1 MHPTHPGR
9 RPWPTVLLLVVTALL
24 LALFAVVLVAPPV
37 GAHPLGG
44 VESSNYQARVLAV
57 RPPVPG
63 LTVEVVDAGSRL
75 RLVNTGPRDVVV
87 LGYQLEPWLRVG
99 PRGVFENSRSPTLQM
114 AGPRRADSPPPA
126 AVDPGAPASWRQVD
140 AGQSVAWHDHRAH
153 WEADEPPTQVR
164 RAPGSTH
171 VVIPQWTVKLRS
183 GRRLVDVVGEVRWL
197 PGPSPLPW
205 LAGAALLAM
214 AVVAVGRTRRWSD
227 ALAAAL
233 ALVVALD
240 LVQAAGAWTAAQA
253 PLAGK
258 LLSIGA
264 SAAGWVLAGL
274 AIRQLLRRR
283 VESGL
288 FQLLLAAGLLTVVG
302 GLGDL
307 GYLLRSQLA
316 TTLPTWVVRAAV
328 TAKIGLGLGALTA
341 AALRLQ
347 RTLTPQAEDRHDQ
360 GWTWV
365 EAERGGGS
373 REPTVRGWAADVD
386 SPAPATRGWA
396 GGGDSPARSIRGLA
410 MLPRRGPQDPE
421 GRVKA
426 ARATVEAPAGAT
438 VEAGGTLA
446 TVLPWPG
453 GRRADSFDDLDDPD
467 LPGGA

>member
-1 MHPTHPGR
+1 
-9 RPWPTVLLLVVTALL
+9 
-24 LALFAVVLVAPPV
+24 
-37 GAHPLGG
+37 
-44 VESSNYQARVLAV
+44 
-57 RPPVPG
+57 
-63 LTVEVVDAGSRL
+63 
-75 RLVNTGPRDVVV
+75 
-87 LGYQLEPWLRVG
+87 
-99 PRGVFENSRSPTLQM
+99 
-114 AGPRRADSPPPA
+114 
-126 AVDPGAPASWRQVD
+126 
-140 AGQSVAWHDHRAH
+140 
-153 WEADEPPTQVR
+153 
-164 RAPGSTH
+164 

-183 GRRLVDVVGEVRWL
+183 GGRLVDVVGEVRWV

-347 RTLTPQAEDRHDQ
+347 RTLTPQVEDRHDQ
-360 GWTWV
+360 GWTWA
-365 EAERGGGS
+365 EAESDGGS

-396 GGGDSPARSIRGLA
+396 GGVDSPARSIRGLA
-410 MLPRRGPQDPE
+410 MFPRRGPQDPE

-426 ARATVEAPAGAT
+426 AQAPAGAP
-438 VEAGGTLA
+438 VEAPVDAPAEAGGTLA

>member
-1 MHPTHPGR
+1 MHPTHPRR
-9 RPWPTVLLLVVTALL
+9 RPWPTVLLLAVTAVA
-24 LALFAVVLVAPPV
+24 LALLAVVLVAPPV
-37 GAHPLGG
+37 GAHSLGG
-44 VESSNYQARVLAV
+44 VEPSNYRARVLAV

-63 LTVEVVDAGSRL
+63 LTVEVVDAGTRL

-87 LGYQLEPWLRVG
+87 LGYQFEPWLRVG

-126 AVDPGAPASWRQVD
+126 AVDPGGPAAWRQVD
-140 AGQSVAWHDHRAH
+140 PGRSVTWHDHRAH
-153 WEADEPPTQVR
+153 WEADQPPAPVR
-164 RAPGSTH
+164 RAPGSPH
-171 VVIPQWTVKLRS
+171 VVIPEWTVKLRT
-183 GRRLVDVVGEVRWL
+183 GGRLVDVVGEVRWV

-253 PLAGK
+253 PPAGK

-347 RTLTPQAEDRHDQ
+347 RTLTPQVEDRHDQ
-360 GWTWV
+360 GWTWA
-365 EAERGGGS
+365 EAERDAGS
-373 REPTVRGWAADVD
+373 REPAVRGWAADVD
-386 SPAPATRGWA
+386 N
-396 GGGDSPARSIRGLA
+396 PARSIRGLA
-410 MLPRRGPQDPE
+410 TLPHRGPQDPE

-426 ARATVEAPAGAT
+426 ARAPAEAPAGAP
-438 VEAGGTLA
+438 VEVPADAPAEAGGTLA

>member
-9 RPWPTVLLLVVTALL
+9 RPWPMVLLVVVTALA
-24 LALFAVVLVAPPV
+24 LALLAVVLVAPPV
-37 GAHPLGG
+37 GAHSLGG
-44 VESSNYQARVLAV
+44 VEPSNYQARVLAV

-63 LTVEVVDAGSRL
+63 LTVEVVDAGTRL

-87 LGYQLEPWLRVG
+87 LGYRLEPWLRVG

-126 AVDPGAPASWRQVD
+126 AVDPGAPASWRQVE

-153 WEADEPPTQVR
+153 WEADEPPAQVR

-171 VVIPQWTVKLRS
+171 VVIPEWTVKLRT
-183 GRRLVDVVGEVRWL
+183 GGRLVDVVGEVRWV

-240 LVQAAGAWTAAQA
+240 LVQAAGAWAAA
-253 PLAGK
+253 APVPLAGR
-258 LLSIGA
+258 LLSLGA

-274 AIRQLLRRR
+274 AVRQLLRRR

-316 TTLPTWVVRAAV
+316 TTLPAWVVRAAV

-347 RTLTPQAEDRHDQ
+347 RTLGPQVEDRREP
-360 GWTWV
+360 GWNWFE
-365 EAERGGGS
+365 EAEEG
-373 REPTVRGWAADVD
+373 AVD
-386 SPAPATRGWA
+386 SPAHPASRWA
-396 GGGDSPARSIRGLA
+396 R
-410 MLPRRGPQDPE
+410 LPHRGPQDPQ
-421 GRVKA
+421 GPVQA
-426 ARATVEAPAGAT
+426 APGPVLAPAPAPAPAPAEG
-438 VEAGGTLA
+438 GGTLA
-446 TVLPWPG
+446 VVLLWP
-453 GRRADSFDDLDDPD
+453 GRRADRVDDLDDPD

>member
-9 RPWPTVLLLVVTALL
+9 RPWPTVLLLVVTTLL

-44 VESSNYQARVLAV
+44 VEPSNYQARVLTV
-57 RPPVPG
+57 RPAVPG

-75 RLVNTGPRDVVV
+75 RLLNTGPRDVVV
-87 LGYQLEPWLRVG
+87 LGYQLEPWLRAG

-114 AGPRRADSPPPA
+114 AGPRRTDGPPPA

-153 WEADEPPTQVR
+153 WEADEPPAQVR

-171 VVIPQWTVKLRS
+171 VVIPQWTVKLRA
-183 GRRLVDVVGEVRWL
+183 GGRLVNVIGEVRWV

-347 RTLTPQAEDRHDQ
+347 RTLTPQVEDRHDQ
-360 GWTWV
+360 GWTWA
-365 EAERGGGS
+365 EAERDAGS
-373 REPTVRGWAADVD
+373 REPAVRGWAADVD
-386 SPAPATRGWA
+386 N
-396 GGGDSPARSIRGLA
+396 PARSIRGLA
-410 MLPRRGPQDPE
+410 TLPHRGPQDPE

-426 ARATVEAPAGAT
+426 ARAPAEAPAGAP
-438 VEAGGTLA
+438 VEVPADAPAEAGGTLA

>member
-87 LGYQLEPWLRVG
+87 LGYQLEPWLWVG

-126 AVDPGAPASWRQVD
+126 AVDPGAPTSWRQVD

-183 GRRLVDVVGEVRWL
+183 GGRLVDVVGEVRWV

-258 LLSIGA
+258 LL
-264 SAAGWVLAGL
+264 VD
-274 AIRQLLRRR
+274 R
-283 VESGL
+283 
-288 FQLLLAAGLLTVVG
+288 
-302 GLGDL
+302 GLG
-307 GYLLRSQLA
+307 GRVG
-316 TTLPTWVVRAAV
+316 PGRP
-328 TAKIGLGLGALTA
+328 GHPA
-341 AALRLQ
+341 AAAPPGR
-347 RTLTPQAEDRHDQ
+347 
-360 GWTWV
+360 
-365 EAERGGGS
+365 ER
-373 REPTVRGWAADVD
+373 PV
-386 SPAPATRGWA
+386 PAPARRRAPHRRRWPRRPRLPA
-396 GGGDSPARSIRGLA
+396 PLPARHHPPHLGR
-410 MLPRRGPQDPE
+410 PRRGHRQDRPRPRRPYRRRPPPPAHPDPP
-421 GRVKA
+421 GRG
-426 ARATVEAPAGAT
+426 P
-438 VEAGGTLA
+438 
-446 TVLPWPG
+446 P
-453 GRRADSFDDLDDPD
+453 
-467 LPGGA
+467 

>member
-87 LGYQLEPWLRVG
+87 LGYQFEPWLRVG

-126 AVDPGAPASWRQVD
+126 AVDPGAPAAWRQVD
-140 AGQSVAWHDHRAH
+140 PGRSVTWHDHRAH
-153 WEADEPPTQVR
+153 WEADQPPAPVR
-164 RAPGSTH
+164 RAPGSPH
-171 VVIPQWTVKLRS
+171 VVIPEWTVKLRS
-183 GRRLVDVVGEVRWL
+183 GGRLVDVVGEVRWV

-227 ALAAAL
+227 ALVAAL

-240 LVQAAGAWTAAQA
+240 VVQAAGAGAWAAAQA

-258 LLSIGA
+258 LLSLGA
-264 SAAGWVLAGL
+264 SAAGWVVAGL
-274 AIRQLLRRR
+274 AIRQLRRHR

-307 GYLLRSQLA
+307 GFLFRSQLA
-316 TTLPTWVVRAAV
+316 STLPAWAVRAAV

-341 AALRLQ
+341 AGLRLPG
-347 RTLTPQAEDRHDQ
+347 TLAGQAGGIPARREDGVPEGVDGREHPDLVLATLPLRGASQPGLAHGDAHAPAED
-360 GWTWV
+360 
-365 EAERGGGS
+365 
-373 REPTVRGWAADVD
+373 
-386 SPAPATRGWA
+386 
-396 GGGDSPARSIRGLA
+396 
-410 MLPRRGPQDPE
+410 GP
-421 GRVKA
+421 V
-426 ARATVEAPAGAT
+426 
-438 VEAGGTLA
+438 LA

-453 GRRADSFDDLDDPD
+453 GRRHGSFDDLDDPD

>member
-1 MHPTHPGR
+1 
-9 RPWPTVLLLVVTALL
+9 
-24 LALFAVVLVAPPV
+24 
-37 GAHPLGG
+37 
-44 VESSNYQARVLAV
+44 
-57 RPPVPG
+57 
-63 LTVEVVDAGSRL
+63 
-75 RLVNTGPRDVVV
+75 
-87 LGYQLEPWLRVG
+87 
-99 PRGVFENSRSPTLQM
+99 
-114 AGPRRADSPPPA
+114 
-126 AVDPGAPASWRQVD
+126 
-140 AGQSVAWHDHRAH
+140 
-153 WEADEPPTQVR
+153 
-164 RAPGSTH
+164 

-183 GRRLVDVVGEVRWL
+183 GGRLVDVVGEVRWV

-360 GWTWV
+360 GWTWA
-365 EAERGGGS
+365 EAERDGGS

-396 GGGDSPARSIRGLA
+396 GGVDSPARSIRGLA
-410 MLPRRGPQDPE
+410 PVG
-421 GRVKA
+421 
-426 ARATVEAPAGAT
+426 ATVEAPADAPA
-438 VEAGGTLA
+438 EAGGTLA